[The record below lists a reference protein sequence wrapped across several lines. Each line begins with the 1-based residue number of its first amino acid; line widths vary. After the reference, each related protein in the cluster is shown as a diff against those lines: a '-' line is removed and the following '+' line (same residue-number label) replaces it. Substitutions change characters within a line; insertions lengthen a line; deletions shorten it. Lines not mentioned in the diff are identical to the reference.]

1 MDETLSA
8 ESWST
13 RRVAGLVVGA
23 LLAGATYLLL
33 PEGVR
38 DEAGKYVDG
47 LSPQGRI
54 VAAVG
59 VLMAVWWVTEA
70 LPLAVT
76 SLLPLGLFPVFG
88 AVSMREAAAPYATD
102 IIFLFLGGMLLGASM
117 ERWGLHRRF
126 ALAVLGAI
134 GASPARLVGGFLCAT
149 ALVSMWVSNTAATVM
164 MLPIGASVAMLVG
177 ERLNC
182 PEGRHE
188 ARRGAFSAALMLAIA
203 FGATIGGV
211 ATLIGTPP
219 IGQFAAFMETRLD
232 RSVGFVE
239 WMTFGVPVV
248 VLMLPLTWLALTR
261 VAFSIRGEAP
271 EGVRELIAEQRSAL
285 GGWSGGERGTL
296 AVFVL
301 AGLGWVTST
310 WTGVPDAA
318 IAVLAASLLFVIP
331 AGGGTN
337 RALLT
342 WSEGAKVPWGVL
354 LLFGGGLSLAS
365 AASATGVDAF
375 LATRAEVLGGA
386 PLWLTLFV
394 VALAAILMTEFMSN
408 TALVAIA
415 LPVVL
420 LMAEPL
426 GVPPAA
432 LLVTVTLAASLGFAL
447 PAGTAPNALV
457 FSSGR
462 VTIRQMIRG
471 GIVVDVAAAVLV
483 PLAVMAAMKLGVL
496 PGL

>member
-1 MDETLSA
+1 
-8 ESWST
+8 
-13 RRVAGLVVGA
+13 
-23 LLAGATYLLL
+23 
-33 PEGVR
+33 
-38 DEAGKYVDG
+38 
-47 LSPQGRI
+47 
-54 VAAVG
+54 
-59 VLMAVWWVTEA
+59 
-70 LPLAVT
+70 
-76 SLLPLGLFPVFG
+76 
-88 AVSMREAAAPYATD
+88 
-102 IIFLFLGGMLLGASM
+102 
-117 ERWGLHRRF
+117 
-126 ALAVLGAI
+126 
-134 GASPARLVGGFLCAT
+134 
-149 ALVSMWVSNTAATVM
+149 
-164 MLPIGASVAMLVG
+164 
-177 ERLNC
+177 
-182 PEGRHE
+182 
-188 ARRGAFSAALMLAIA
+188 
-203 FGATIGGV
+203 
-211 ATLIGTPP
+211 
-219 IGQFAAFMETRLD
+219 
-232 RSVGFVE
+232 
-239 WMTFGVPVV
+239 V

-271 EGVRELIAEQRSAL
+271 AGVRELIAEQRAAL
-285 GGWSGGERGTL
+285 GKWSGGERGTL
-296 AVFVL
+296 AVFAL

-310 WTGVPDAA
+310 WTGLPDAA
-318 IAVLAASLLFVIP
+318 IAVLAAALLFVIP

-354 LLFGGGLSLAS
+354 LLFGGGLSLAA

-462 VTIRQMIRG
+462 VTIREMIRG

-483 PLAVMAAMKLGVL
+483 PLVVMGAMKVGLL
-496 PGL
+496 PGE